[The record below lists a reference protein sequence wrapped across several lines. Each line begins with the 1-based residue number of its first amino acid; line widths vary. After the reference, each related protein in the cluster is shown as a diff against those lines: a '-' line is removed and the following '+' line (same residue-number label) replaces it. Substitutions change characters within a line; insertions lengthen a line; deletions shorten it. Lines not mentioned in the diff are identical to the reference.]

1 MYTIIDSKAR
11 LKNGPFCFYGI
22 YKLQFNMRTT
32 IQVSINVLDEAV
44 KDMMIAALS
53 DLGFDGFEETET
65 GLFSYIESA
74 RFDGELSSRLEDVV
88 NRYCFTYTTAV
99 IDKQNWNALWES
111 NFEPV
116 LVDDFVGVRAN
127 FHPPFNGGVEHDII
141 ITPKMSFGTGHHGT
155 TYSVM
160 QLMRGIDFTN
170 KSVFDFGT
178 GTGILA
184 ILAHKLGAS
193 YVLGVDND
201 DWCIEN
207 ASENIIVNNTQSIEI
222 HNVDN
227 AKLNKKFNIIIA
239 NINKNIIL
247 DNLAFLSEAT
257 VSGGVVLL
265 SGLLVEDEP
274 EIEAAC
280 AALGWKHQITR
291 TRNNWIALHYIV

>member
-1 MYTIIDSKAR
+1 MS
-11 LKNGPFCFYGI
+11 
-22 YKLQFNMRTT
+22 TT
-32 IQVSINVLDEAV
+32 IQVSIEVADEAV
-44 KDMMIAALS
+44 KDIMIAELA

-65 GLFSYIESA
+65 GLFSYIDSA
-74 RFDGELSSRLEDVV
+74 KFDMEVTAGLADLAAQHGATYSS
-88 NRYCFTYTTAV
+88 NA

-127 FHPPFNGGVEHDII
+127 FHEPFNGQVEHDIV

-160 QLMRGIDFTN
+160 QLMRGIDF
-170 KSVFDFGT
+170 KGQSVFDFGT
-178 GTGILA
+178 GTGLLA

-207 ASENIIVNNTQSIEI
+207 ASENIVVNNTQSIEI
-222 HNVDN
+222 EKVNDAN
-227 AKLNKKFNIIIA
+227 LNKKFNIIIA

-247 DNLAFLSEAT
+247 DNLAFLAEAT
-257 VSGGVVLL
+257 VPGGVVLL

-280 AALGWKHQITR
+280 TALGWKHQETR
-291 TRNNWIALHYIV
+291 TRNNWIALHYAV

>member
-1 MYTIIDSKAR
+1 MS
-11 LKNGPFCFYGI
+11 
-22 YKLQFNMRTT
+22 TT
-32 IQVSINVLDEAV
+32 IQVSIDVADEAI
-44 KDMMIAALS
+44 KDMMIAELA

-65 GLFSYIESA
+65 GLLSYITLA
-74 RFDGELSSRLEDVV
+74 GFDGELTSGLEELV
-88 NRYCFTYTTAV
+88 NRYGLTYTSNA

-127 FHPPFNGGVEHDII
+127 FHDSFNGVVEHDII

-160 QLMRGIDFTN
+160 QLMRGIDFAN

-178 GTGILA
+178 GTGLLA
-184 ILAHKLGAS
+184 ILAHKLGA
-193 YVLGVDND
+193 VDILAVDND

-207 ASENIIVNNTQSIEI
+207 ASENIVVNNTQSIEI
-222 HNVDN
+222 QKVDN

-247 DNLAFLSEAT
+247 DNLAFLAEAT
-257 VSGGVVLL
+257 VPGGVVLL

-280 AALGWKHQITR
+280 AALGWKHQETR
-291 TRNNWIALHYIV
+291 TRNNWIALHYTV

>member
-1 MYTIIDSKAR
+1 MS
-11 LKNGPFCFYGI
+11 
-22 YKLQFNMRTT
+22 TT
-32 IQVSINVLDEAV
+32 IQVSIEVADEAV
-44 KDMMIAALS
+44 KDMMIAELA

-65 GLFSYIESA
+65 GLFSYIDSA
-74 RFDGELSSRLEDVV
+74 KFDAKVTAGLADLAAQHGAS
-88 NRYCFTYTTAV
+88 YTSNA

-127 FHPPFNGGVEHDII
+127 FHAPFNDQVEHDII

-155 TYSVM
+155 TFSVM
-160 QLMRGIDFTN
+160 QLMRGIDF
-170 KSVFDFGT
+170 KGQSVFDFGT
-178 GTGILA
+178 GTGLLA

-207 ASENIIVNNTQSIEI
+207 ASENIVVNNTQTIEI
-222 HNVDN
+222 QKVNDAN
-227 AKLNKKFNIIIA
+227 LNKKFNIIIA

-247 DNLAFLSEAT
+247 DNLAFLADAT
-257 VSGGVVLL
+257 VPGGVVLL
-265 SGLLVEDEP
+265 SGLLVEDEA

-280 AALGWKHQITR
+280 AVLGWKHQETR
-291 TRNNWIALHYIV
+291 TRNNWIALHYSV

>member
-1 MYTIIDSKAR
+1 MSTTMQVTIA
-11 LKNGPFCFYGI
+11 
-22 YKLQFNMRTT
+22 
-32 IQVSINVLDEAV
+32 VADEAV
-44 KDMMIAALS
+44 KDILIAELA

-65 GLFSYIESA
+65 GLYSYIDSA
-74 RFDGELSSRLEDVV
+74 KFDAEVTGGLADLVSRHGV
-88 NRYCFTYTTAV
+88 TYNSAA

-116 LVDDFVGVRAN
+116 LVDDFVGVRAG
-127 FHPPFNGGVEHDII
+127 FHPAFGDTVEHDII

-160 QLMRGIDFTN
+160 QLMRGIEF
-170 KSVFDFGT
+170 KGQSVFDFGT
-178 GTGILA
+178 GTGLLA

-207 ASENIIVNNTQSIEI
+207 ASENIIVNNTQAIDIEKV
-222 HNVDN
+222 NN
-227 AKLNKKFNIIIA
+227 ANLNKKFNIIIA

-247 DNLAFLSEAT
+247 DNLAFLAEAT
-257 VSGGVVLL
+257 LPGGVVLL

-280 AALGWKHQITR
+280 AALGWKHQETR
-291 TRNNWIALHYIV
+291 TRNNWIALHYSV

>member
-1 MYTIIDSKAR
+1 MS
-11 LKNGPFCFYGI
+11 
-22 YKLQFNMRTT
+22 TT
-32 IQVSINVLDEAV
+32 IQVSIDVLDEAV
-44 KDMMIAALS
+44 RDILIAELAA
-53 DLGFDGFEETET
+53 LGFDGFEETET
-65 GLFSYIESA
+65 GLFSYIELV
-74 RFDGELSSRLEDVV
+74 RFDSELSSGLDELVK
-88 NRYCFTYTTAV
+88 RYGVTYTSAT

-160 QLMRGIDFTN
+160 QLMRGIDFAN

-178 GTGILA
+178 GTGLLA
-184 ILAHKLGAS
+184 ILAHKLGAGDI
-193 YVLGVDND
+193 LAVDND

-207 ASENIIVNNTQSIEI
+207 ASENITINNTQSIEI
-222 HNVDN
+222 QKVDN

-247 DNLAFLSEAT
+247 DNLAFLAEAT
-257 VSGGVVLL
+257 VPGGVVLL

-280 AALGWKHQITR
+280 KALGWRHQETR
-291 TRNNWIALHYIV
+291 TRNNWIALHYSV

>member
-1 MYTIIDSKAR
+1 MS
-11 LKNGPFCFYGI
+11 
-22 YKLQFNMRTT
+22 TT
-32 IQVSINVLDEAV
+32 IQVSIDVADEAI
-44 KDMMIAALS
+44 KDMMIAELA

-65 GLFSYIESA
+65 GLLSYIA
-74 RFDGELSSRLEDVV
+74 LAGFDGELTSGLEELV
-88 NRYCFTYTTAV
+88 NRYELTYTTNA

-127 FHPPFNGGVEHDII
+127 FHDSFNGGVEHDII

-160 QLMRGIDFTN
+160 QLMRGIDFAN

-178 GTGILA
+178 GTGLLA
-184 ILAHKLGAS
+184 ILAHKLGA
-193 YVLGVDND
+193 VDILAVDND

-207 ASENIIVNNTQSIEI
+207 ASENIVVNNTQSIEI
-222 HNVDN
+222 HKVDN

-247 DNLAFLSEAT
+247 DNLAFLAEAT
-257 VSGGVVLL
+257 VPGGVVLL

-274 EIEAAC
+274 EIESAC
-280 AALGWKHQITR
+280 AALGWKHQETR
-291 TRNNWIALHYIV
+291 TRNNWIALHYTV

>member
-1 MYTIIDSKAR
+1 MS
-11 LKNGPFCFYGI
+11 
-22 YKLQFNMRTT
+22 TT
-32 IQVSINVLDEAV
+32 IQVSIEVADEAV
-44 KDMMIAALS
+44 KDMMIAELS

-65 GLFSYIESA
+65 GLYSYIDSA
-74 RFDGELSSRLEDVV
+74 RFDNEVTAGLEDIVGRNGV
-88 NRYCFTYTTAV
+88 AYTSKA

-127 FHPPFNGGVEHDII
+127 FHEPFNGQVEHDIV

-160 QLMRGIDFTN
+160 QLMRGIDF
-170 KSVFDFGT
+170 KGQSVFDFGT
-178 GTGILA
+178 GTGLLA

-207 ASENIIVNNTQSIEI
+207 ASENIVVNNTQSIEI
-222 HNVDN
+222 QKVNDAN
-227 AKLNKKFNIIIA
+227 LNKKFNIIIA

-247 DNLAFLSEAT
+247 DNLEFLAAAT
-257 VSGGVVLL
+257 LPGGDVLL
-265 SGLLVEDEP
+265 SGLLTEDEAD
-274 EIEAAC
+274 IQAAC
-280 AALGWKHQITR
+280 LALGWKHQETR
-291 TRNNWIALHYIV
+291 TKNNWIALHYTV

>member
-1 MYTIIDSKAR
+1 MS
-11 LKNGPFCFYGI
+11 
-22 YKLQFNMRTT
+22 TT
-32 IQVSINVLDEAV
+32 IQVSIEVADEAV
-44 KDMMIAALS
+44 KDMMIAELA

-65 GLFSYIESA
+65 GLFSYIDSA
-74 RFDGELSSRLEDVV
+74 KFNVEVTSGLEDLVS
-88 NRYCFTYTTAV
+88 RYSAVYTSAA

-127 FHPPFNGGVEHDII
+127 FHAPFNGQVEHDII

-170 KSVFDFGT
+170 KTVFDFGT
-178 GTGILA
+178 GTGLLA

-207 ASENIIVNNTQSIEI
+207 ASENIEVNNVQSIDIEKV
-222 HNVDN
+222 NDAN
-227 AKLNKKFNIIIA
+227 LNKKFNIIIA

-247 DNLAFLSEAT
+247 DNLAFLAEAALP
-257 VSGGVVLL
+257 GGTVLL
-265 SGLLVEDEP
+265 SGLLTEDEP

-280 AALGWKHQITR
+280 LELGWKHQETR
-291 TRNNWIALHYIV
+291 TRNNWIALHYSV

>member
-1 MYTIIDSKAR
+1 MS
-11 LKNGPFCFYGI
+11 
-22 YKLQFNMRTT
+22 TT
-32 IQVSINVLDEAV
+32 IQVSIEVADEAV
-44 KDMMIAALS
+44 KDMMIAELA

-65 GLFSYIESA
+65 GLFSYIDSA
-74 RFDGELSSRLEDVV
+74 KFDAKVTAGLADLAAQHGAS
-88 NRYCFTYTTAV
+88 YTSNA

-127 FHPPFNGGVEHDII
+127 FHAPFNGQVEHDII

-155 TYSVM
+155 TFSVM
-160 QLMRGIDFTN
+160 QLMRGIDF
-170 KSVFDFGT
+170 KGQSVFDFGT
-178 GTGILA
+178 GTGLLA

-207 ASENIIVNNTQSIEI
+207 ASENIVVNNTQTIEI
-222 HNVDN
+222 QKVNGAN
-227 AKLNKKFNIIIA
+227 LNKKFNIIIA

-247 DNLAFLSEAT
+247 DNLAFLADAT
-257 VSGGVVLL
+257 VPGGVVLL
-265 SGLLVEDEP
+265 SGLLVEDEA

-280 AALGWKHQITR
+280 AVLGWKHQETR
-291 TRNNWIALHYIV
+291 TRNNWIALHYSV

>member
-1 MYTIIDSKAR
+1 MS
-11 LKNGPFCFYGI
+11 
-22 YKLQFNMRTT
+22 TT
-32 IQVSINVLDEAV
+32 IQVSIDVADEAI
-44 KDMMIAALS
+44 KDMMIAELA

-65 GLFSYIESA
+65 GLLSYITLA
-74 RFDGELSSRLEDVV
+74 GFDGELTSGLEELV
-88 NRYCFTYTTAV
+88 NRYGLTYTSNA

-127 FHPPFNGGVEHDII
+127 FHDSFNGVVEHDII

-160 QLMRGIDFTN
+160 QLMRGIDFAN

-178 GTGILA
+178 GTGLLA
-184 ILAHKLGAS
+184 ILAHKLGA
-193 YVLGVDND
+193 VDILAVDND

-207 ASENIIVNNTQSIEI
+207 ASENIVVNNTQSIEI
-222 HNVDN
+222 QKVDN

-247 DNLAFLSEAT
+247 DNLAFLAEAT
-257 VSGGVVLL
+257 VPGGVVLL

-280 AALGWKHQITR
+280 AALGWKHQETR
-291 TRNNWIALHYIV
+291 TRNNWIALHYSV

>member
-1 MYTIIDSKAR
+1 MS
-11 LKNGPFCFYGI
+11 
-22 YKLQFNMRTT
+22 TT
-32 IQVSINVLDEAV
+32 IQVTIAVADEAV
-44 KDMMIAALS
+44 KDILIAELS

-65 GLFSYIESA
+65 GLFNYIDSAKFDAEVTGGLADLVSRHGASYTSNA
-74 RFDGELSSRLEDVV
+74 
-88 NRYCFTYTTAV
+88 

-127 FHPPFNGGVEHDII
+127 FHEPFNGQVEHDII

-155 TYSVM
+155 TFSVM
-160 QLMRGIDFTN
+160 QLMRGIDF
-170 KSVFDFGT
+170 KGQSVFDFGT
-178 GTGILA
+178 GTGLLA

-207 ASENIIVNNTQSIEI
+207 ASENIVVNNTQTIEI
-222 HNVDN
+222 HKVNDAN
-227 AKLNKKFNIIIA
+227 INKKFNIIIA

-247 DNLAFLSEAT
+247 DNLAFLAEAT
-257 VSGGVVLL
+257 LPGGVVLL

-280 AALGWKHQITR
+280 AALGWKHQETR
-291 TRNNWIALHYIV
+291 TRNNWIALHYSV

>member
-1 MYTIIDSKAR
+1 MS
-11 LKNGPFCFYGI
+11 
-22 YKLQFNMRTT
+22 TT
-32 IQVSINVLDEAV
+32 IQVSIEVADEAV
-44 KDMMIAALS
+44 KDILIAELA

-65 GLFSYIESA
+65 GLFSYIDSA
-74 RFDGELSSRLEDVV
+74 KFDAEVTAGLADLAAQHGAA
-88 NRYCFTYTTAV
+88 YTSNA

-127 FHPPFNGGVEHDII
+127 FHEPFNNQVEHDIV

-160 QLMRGIDFTN
+160 QLMRGINF
-170 KSVFDFGT
+170 KGQSVFDFGT
-178 GTGILA
+178 GTGLLA

-207 ASENIIVNNTQSIEI
+207 ASENIVVNKTQSIEI
-222 HNVDN
+222 EKVNDAN
-227 AKLNKKFNIIIA
+227 LNKKFNIIIA

-247 DNLAFLSEAT
+247 DNLAFLAEAT
-257 VSGGVVLL
+257 MPGGVVLL
-265 SGLLVEDEP
+265 SGLLVEDET

-280 AALGWKHQITR
+280 AALGWKHQETR
-291 TRNNWIALHYIV
+291 TRNNWIALHYSV

>member
-1 MYTIIDSKAR
+1 MS
-11 LKNGPFCFYGI
+11 
-22 YKLQFNMRTT
+22 TT
-32 IQVSINVLDEAV
+32 IQVSIDVADEAI
-44 KDMMIAALS
+44 KDMMIAELA

-65 GLFSYIESA
+65 GLLSYIA
-74 RFDGELSSRLEDVV
+74 LAGFDGELTSGLEELV
-88 NRYCFTYTTAV
+88 NRYGLTYTSNA

-127 FHPPFNGGVEHDII
+127 FHDSFNGVVEHDII

-160 QLMRGIDFTN
+160 QLMRGIDFAN

-178 GTGILA
+178 GTGLLA
-184 ILAHKLGAS
+184 ILAHKLGA
-193 YVLGVDND
+193 VDILAVDND

-207 ASENIIVNNTQSIEI
+207 ASENIVVNNTQSIEI
-222 HNVDN
+222 QKVDN

-247 DNLAFLSEAT
+247 DNLAFLAEAT
-257 VSGGVVLL
+257 VPGGVVLL

-280 AALGWKHQITR
+280 AALGWKHQETR
-291 TRNNWIALHYIV
+291 TRNNWIALHYTV

>member
-1 MYTIIDSKAR
+1 MS
-11 LKNGPFCFYGI
+11 
-22 YKLQFNMRTT
+22 TT
-32 IQVSINVLDEAV
+32 IQVSIDVADEAV
-44 KDMMIAALS
+44 KDMMIAELA

-65 GLFSYIESA
+65 GLLSYIA
-74 RFDGELSSRLEDVV
+74 LAGFDGELTSGLEELV
-88 NRYCFTYTTAV
+88 NRYGLTYTSNA

-127 FHPPFNGGVEHDII
+127 FHDSFNGAVEHDII

-160 QLMRGIDFTN
+160 QLMRGIDFAN

-178 GTGILA
+178 GTGLLA
-184 ILAHKLGAS
+184 ILAHKLGA
-193 YVLGVDND
+193 VDILAVDND

-207 ASENIIVNNTQSIEI
+207 ASENIVVNNTQSIEI
-222 HNVDN
+222 HKVDN

-247 DNLAFLSEAT
+247 DNLAFLAEAT
-257 VSGGVVLL
+257 VPGGVVLL
-265 SGLLVEDEP
+265 SGLLVEDEL

-280 AALGWKHQITR
+280 AALGWKHQETR
-291 TRNNWIALHYIV
+291 TRNNWIALHYSV

>member
-1 MYTIIDSKAR
+1 MS
-11 LKNGPFCFYGI
+11 
-22 YKLQFNMRTT
+22 TT
-32 IQVSINVLDEAV
+32 IQVSIDVLDEAV
-44 KDMMIAALS
+44 KDILIAELAA
-53 DLGFDGFEETET
+53 LGFDGFEETET
-65 GLFSYIESA
+65 GLLSYIA
-74 RFDGELSSRLEDVV
+74 LAGFDGELTSGLEELV
-88 NRYCFTYTTAV
+88 NRYGLTYTSNA

-127 FHPPFNGGVEHDII
+127 FHDSFNGAVEHDII

-160 QLMRGIDFTN
+160 QLMRGIDFAN

-178 GTGILA
+178 GTGLLA
-184 ILAHKLGAS
+184 ILAHKLGA
-193 YVLGVDND
+193 VDILAVDND

-207 ASENIIVNNTQSIEI
+207 ASENIVVNNTQSIEI
-222 HNVDN
+222 QKVDN

-247 DNLAFLSEAT
+247 DNLAFLAEAT
-257 VSGGVVLL
+257 VPGGVVLL

-274 EIEAAC
+274 EIESAC
-280 AALGWKHQITR
+280 AALGWKHQKTR
-291 TRNNWIALHYIV
+291 IRNNWIALHYSV

>member
-1 MYTIIDSKAR
+1 MS
-11 LKNGPFCFYGI
+11 
-22 YKLQFNMRTT
+22 TT
-32 IQVSINVLDEAV
+32 IQVSIDVADEAI
-44 KDMMIAALS
+44 KDMMIAELA

-65 GLFSYIESA
+65 GLLSYIA
-74 RFDGELSSRLEDVV
+74 LAGFDGELTSGLEELV
-88 NRYCFTYTTAV
+88 NRYELTYTSNA

-127 FHPPFNGGVEHDII
+127 FHDSFNGGVEHDII

-160 QLMRGIDFTN
+160 QLMRGIDFAN

-178 GTGILA
+178 GTGLLA
-184 ILAHKLGAS
+184 ILAHKLGA
-193 YVLGVDND
+193 VDILAVDND

-207 ASENIIVNNTQSIEI
+207 ASENIVVNNTQSIEI
-222 HNVDN
+222 HKVDN

-247 DNLAFLSEAT
+247 DNLAFLAEAT
-257 VSGGVVLL
+257 VPGGVVLL

-274 EIEAAC
+274 EIESAC
-280 AALGWKHQITR
+280 AALGWKHQETR
-291 TRNNWIALHYIV
+291 TRNNWIALHYSV

>member
-1 MYTIIDSKAR
+1 MS
-11 LKNGPFCFYGI
+11 
-22 YKLQFNMRTT
+22 TT
-32 IQVSINVLDEAV
+32 IQVSIAVTDEAV
-44 KDMMIAALS
+44 KDMIIAALA

-65 GLFSYIESA
+65 GLFSYIDSA
-74 RFDGELSSRLEDVV
+74 KFDAEVTTGLADLVGRNGV
-88 NRYCFTYTTAV
+88 TYTNIT

-127 FHPPFNGGVEHDII
+127 FHAPFNNQVEHDII

-160 QLMRGIDFTN
+160 QLMRGIDF
-170 KSVFDFGT
+170 KGQSVFDFGT
-178 GTGILA
+178 GTGLLA

-207 ASENIIVNNTQSIEI
+207 ATENIIVNNTQSIEI
-222 HNVDN
+222 HMVDN
-227 AKLNKKFNIIIA
+227 ANLDKKFNIIIA

-247 DNLAFLSEAT
+247 DNLAFLADAT
-257 VSGGVVLL
+257 VPGGVVLL
-265 SGLLVEDEP
+265 SGLLVEDEA
-274 EIEAAC
+274 EI
-280 AALGWKHQITR
+280 
-291 TRNNWIALHYIV
+291 

>member
-1 MYTIIDSKAR
+1 MS
-11 LKNGPFCFYGI
+11 
-22 YKLQFNMRTT
+22 TT
-32 IQVSINVLDEAV
+32 IQVSIDVLDEAV
-44 KDMMIAALS
+44 KDIMIAELA

-65 GLFSYIESA
+65 GLLSYIA
-74 RFDGELSSRLEDVV
+74 LAGFDGELTSGLEELV
-88 NRYCFTYTTAV
+88 NRYGLTYTSNA

-127 FHPPFNGGVEHDII
+127 FHDSFNGAVEHDII

-160 QLMRGIDFTN
+160 QLMRGIDFAN

-178 GTGILA
+178 GTGLLA
-184 ILAHKLGAS
+184 ILAHKLGA
-193 YVLGVDND
+193 VDILAVDND

-207 ASENIIVNNTQSIEI
+207 ASENIVVNNTQSIEI
-222 HNVDN
+222 HKVDN

-247 DNLAFLSEAT
+247 DNLAFLAEAT
-257 VSGGVVLL
+257 VPGGVVLL

-280 AALGWKHQITR
+280 EALGWKHKETR
-291 TRNNWIALHYIV
+291 TRNNWIALHYSV

>member
-1 MYTIIDSKAR
+1 MS
-11 LKNGPFCFYGI
+11 
-22 YKLQFNMRTT
+22 TT
-32 IQVSINVLDEAV
+32 IQVSIDVADEAI
-44 KDMMIAALS
+44 KDMMIAELA

-65 GLFSYIESA
+65 GLLSYIA
-74 RFDGELSSRLEDVV
+74 LAGFDGELTSGLEELV
-88 NRYCFTYTTAV
+88 NRYGLTYTSNA

-127 FHPPFNGGVEHDII
+127 FHDSFNGGVEHDII

-160 QLMRGIDFTN
+160 QLMRGIDFAK

-178 GTGILA
+178 GTGLLA
-184 ILAHKLGAS
+184 ILAHKLGA
-193 YVLGVDND
+193 VDILAVDND

-207 ASENIIVNNTQSIEI
+207 ASENIVVNNTQSIEI
-222 HNVDN
+222 HKVDN

-247 DNLAFLSEAT
+247 DNLAFLAEAT
-257 VSGGVVLL
+257 VPGGVVLL

-274 EIEAAC
+274 EIESAC
-280 AALGWKHQITR
+280 AALGWKHQETR
-291 TRNNWIALHYIV
+291 TRNNWIALHYSV

>member
-1 MYTIIDSKAR
+1 MS
-11 LKNGPFCFYGI
+11 
-22 YKLQFNMRTT
+22 TT
-32 IQVSINVLDEAV
+32 IQISIEVKDEAIR
-44 KDMMIAALS
+44 DIMIAELA

-65 GLFSYIESA
+65 GLFSFIESS
-74 RFDGELSSRLEDVV
+74 RFDSVVRIGLEELAKQ
-88 NRYCFTYTTAV
+88 YGTAYTSAS

-116 LVDDFVGVRAN
+116 LVDDFVGVRAG
-127 FHPPFNGGVEHDII
+127 FHPAFGDVVEHDIV

-160 QLMRGIDFTN
+160 QLMRDIDFTN

-178 GTGILA
+178 GTGLLA
-184 ILAHKLGAS
+184 ILAHKLGAGTI
-193 YVLGVDND
+193 LAVDND

-222 HNVDN
+222 QKVNHAN
-227 AKLNKKFNIIIA
+227 LNKKFNIIIA

-247 DNLAFLSEAT
+247 DNLAFLAEAT
-257 VSGGVVLL
+257 IPGGIVLL

-274 EIEAAC
+274 DIEAAC
-280 AALGWKHQITR
+280 GALGWKHQQTR
-291 TRNNWIALHYIV
+291 TRNNWIALHYSV

>member
-1 MYTIIDSKAR
+1 MS
-11 LKNGPFCFYGI
+11 
-22 YKLQFNMRTT
+22 TT
-32 IQVSINVLDEAV
+32 IQVSIDELDEAV
-44 KDMMIAALS
+44 KDILIAELAA
-53 DLGFDGFEETET
+53 LGFDGFEETET
-65 GLFSYIESA
+65 GLFSYIELV
-74 RFDGELSSRLEDVV
+74 RFDSELSSGLDELVK
-88 NRYCFTYTTAV
+88 RYGVTYTSAT

-160 QLMRGIDFTN
+160 QLMRGIDFAN

-178 GTGILA
+178 GTGLLA
-184 ILAHKLGAS
+184 ILAHKLGAGDI
-193 YVLGVDND
+193 LAVDND

-207 ASENIIVNNTQSIEI
+207 ASENIVVNNTQSIEI
-222 HNVDN
+222 HKVDN

-247 DNLAFLSEAT
+247 DNLAFLAEAT
-257 VSGGVVLL
+257 VPGGVVLL

-280 AALGWKHQITR
+280 KELGWRHQETR
-291 TRNNWIALHYIV
+291 TRNNWIALHYSV

>member
-1 MYTIIDSKAR
+1 MS
-11 LKNGPFCFYGI
+11 
-22 YKLQFNMRTT
+22 TT
-32 IQVSINVLDEAV
+32 IQVSIDVADEAI
-44 KDMMIAALS
+44 KDMMIAELA

-65 GLFSYIESA
+65 GLLSYIA
-74 RFDGELSSRLEDVV
+74 LAGFDGELTSGLEELV
-88 NRYCFTYTTAV
+88 NRYGLTYTSNA

-127 FHPPFNGGVEHDII
+127 FHDSFNGAVEHDII

-160 QLMRGIDFTN
+160 QLMRGIDFAN

-178 GTGILA
+178 GTGLLA
-184 ILAHKLGAS
+184 ILAHKLGA
-193 YVLGVDND
+193 VDILAVDND

-207 ASENIIVNNTQSIEI
+207 ASENIVVNNTQSIGI
-222 HNVDN
+222 HKVDN

-247 DNLAFLSEAT
+247 DNLAFLAEAT
-257 VSGGVVLL
+257 VPGGVVLL

-280 AALGWKHQITR
+280 AALGWKHQETR
-291 TRNNWIALHYIV
+291 TRNNWIALHYSV

>member
-1 MYTIIDSKAR
+1 MS
-11 LKNGPFCFYGI
+11 
-22 YKLQFNMRTT
+22 TT
-32 IQVSINVLDEAV
+32 IQVSIDVADEAI
-44 KDMMIAALS
+44 KDMMIAELA

-65 GLFSYIESA
+65 GLLSYIA
-74 RFDGELSSRLEDVV
+74 LAGFDGELTSGLEELV
-88 NRYCFTYTTAV
+88 NRYELTYTSNA

-127 FHPPFNGGVEHDII
+127 FHDSFNGVVEHDII

-160 QLMRGIDFTN
+160 QLMRGIDFAN

-178 GTGILA
+178 GTGLLA
-184 ILAHKLGAS
+184 ILAHKLGA
-193 YVLGVDND
+193 VDILAVDND

-207 ASENIIVNNTQSIEI
+207 ASENIVVNNTQSIEI
-222 HNVDN
+222 HKVDN

-247 DNLAFLSEAT
+247 DNLAFLAEAT
-257 VSGGVVLL
+257 VPGGVVLL

-274 EIEAAC
+274 EIESAC
-280 AALGWKHQITR
+280 AALGWKHQETR
-291 TRNNWIALHYIV
+291 TRNNWIALHYSV

>member
-1 MYTIIDSKAR
+1 MS
-11 LKNGPFCFYGI
+11 
-22 YKLQFNMRTT
+22 TT
-32 IQVSINVLDEAV
+32 IQVSIDVLDEAV
-44 KDMMIAALS
+44 KDILIAELAA
-53 DLGFDGFEETET
+53 LGFDGFEETET
-65 GLFSYIESA
+65 GLFSYIELV
-74 RFDGELSSRLEDVV
+74 RFDSELSSGLDELVK
-88 NRYCFTYTTAV
+88 RYGVTYTSAT

-160 QLMRGIDFTN
+160 QLMRGIDFAN

-178 GTGILA
+178 GTGLLA
-184 ILAHKLGAS
+184 ILAHKLGAGDI
-193 YVLGVDND
+193 LAVDND

-207 ASENIIVNNTQSIEI
+207 ASENITVNNTQSIEI
-222 HNVDN
+222 QKVDN

-247 DNLAFLSEAT
+247 DNLAFLAEAT
-257 VSGGVVLL
+257 VPGGVVLL

-280 AALGWKHQITR
+280 KALGWIHQETR
-291 TRNNWIALHYIV
+291 TRNNWIALHYSV

>member
-1 MYTIIDSKAR
+1 MS
-11 LKNGPFCFYGI
+11 
-22 YKLQFNMRTT
+22 TT
-32 IQVSINVLDEAV
+32 IQVSIEVLDEAV
-44 KDMMIAALS
+44 KDILIAELAE
-53 DLGFDGFEETET
+53 LGFDGFEETET
-65 GLFSYIESA
+65 GLFSYMELV
-74 RFDGELSSRLEDVV
+74 RFNSELSSGLDELVK
-88 NRYCFTYTTAV
+88 RYGVTYTSAT

-127 FHPPFNGGVEHDII
+127 FHAPFNGLVEHDII

-178 GTGILA
+178 GTGLLA
-184 ILAHKLGAS
+184 ILAHKLGAGDI
-193 YVLGVDND
+193 LAVDND

-207 ASENIIVNNTQSIEI
+207 ASENITVNNTQSIDI
-222 HNVDN
+222 QKVDN

-247 DNLAFLSEAT
+247 DNLAFLAEAT
-257 VSGGVVLL
+257 LPGGVVLL

-280 AALGWKHQITR
+280 AALGWKHQETR
-291 TRNNWIALHYIV
+291 TRNNWIALHYSV

>member
-1 MYTIIDSKAR
+1 MS
-11 LKNGPFCFYGI
+11 
-22 YKLQFNMRTT
+22 TT
-32 IQVSINVLDEAV
+32 IQVSIDVLDEAV
-44 KDMMIAALS
+44 KDILIAELAA
-53 DLGFDGFEETET
+53 LGFDGFEETET
-65 GLFSYIESA
+65 GLFSYIELV
-74 RFDGELSSRLEDVV
+74 RFDSELCSGLDELVK
-88 NRYCFTYTTAV
+88 RYGVTYTSAT

-160 QLMRGIDFTN
+160 QLMRGIDFAN

-178 GTGILA
+178 GTGLLA
-184 ILAHKLGAS
+184 ILAHKLGAGDI
-193 YVLGVDND
+193 LAVDND

-207 ASENIIVNNTQSIEI
+207 ASENITVNNTQSIEI
-222 HNVDN
+222 QKVEN

-247 DNLAFLSEAT
+247 DNLAFLAEAT
-257 VSGGVVLL
+257 VPGGVVLL

-280 AALGWKHQITR
+280 KALGWRHQETR
-291 TRNNWIALHYIV
+291 TRNNWIALHYSV

>member
-1 MYTIIDSKAR
+1 MS
-11 LKNGPFCFYGI
+11 
-22 YKLQFNMRTT
+22 TT
-32 IQVSINVLDEAV
+32 IQVSIDVADEAI
-44 KDMMIAALS
+44 KDMMIAELA

-65 GLFSYIESA
+65 GLLSYIA
-74 RFDGELSSRLEDVV
+74 LAGFDGELTSGLEELV
-88 NRYCFTYTTAV
+88 NRYELTYTSNA

-127 FHPPFNGGVEHDII
+127 FHDSFNGAVEHDII

-160 QLMRGIDFTN
+160 QLMRGIDFAN

-178 GTGILA
+178 GTGLLA
-184 ILAHKLGAS
+184 ILAHKLGA
-193 YVLGVDND
+193 VDILAVDND

-207 ASENIIVNNTQSIEI
+207 ASENIVVNNTQSIEI
-222 HNVDN
+222 HKVDN

-247 DNLAFLSEAT
+247 DNLAFLAEAT
-257 VSGGVVLL
+257 VPGGVVLL

-274 EIEAAC
+274 EIESAC
-280 AALGWKHQITR
+280 AALGWKHQETR
-291 TRNNWIALHYIV
+291 TRNNWIALHYSV

>member
-1 MYTIIDSKAR
+1 MS
-11 LKNGPFCFYGI
+11 
-22 YKLQFNMRTT
+22 TT
-32 IQVSINVLDEAV
+32 IQVSIDVLDEAV
-44 KDMMIAALS
+44 KDILIAELAA
-53 DLGFDGFEETET
+53 LGFDGFEETET
-65 GLFSYIESA
+65 GLFSYIELVL
-74 RFDGELSSRLEDVV
+74 FDSELSSGLDELVK
-88 NRYCFTYTTAV
+88 RYGVTYTSAT

-127 FHPPFNGGVEHDII
+127 FHPPFYGGVEHDII

-160 QLMRGIDFTN
+160 QLMRGIDFAN

-178 GTGILA
+178 GTGLLA
-184 ILAHKLGAS
+184 ILAHKLGAGDI
-193 YVLGVDND
+193 LAVDND

-207 ASENIIVNNTQSIEI
+207 ASENITVNNTQSIEI
-222 HNVDN
+222 QKVDN

-247 DNLAFLSEAT
+247 DNLAFLAEAT
-257 VSGGVVLL
+257 VPGGVVLL

-280 AALGWKHQITR
+280 KELGWRHQETR
-291 TRNNWIALHYIV
+291 TRNNWIALHYSV

>member
-1 MYTIIDSKAR
+1 MS
-11 LKNGPFCFYGI
+11 
-22 YKLQFNMRTT
+22 TT
-32 IQVSINVLDEAV
+32 IQVSIDVADEAI
-44 KDMMIAALS
+44 KDMMIAELA

-65 GLFSYIESA
+65 GLLSYVA
-74 RFDGELSSRLEDVV
+74 LAGFDGELTSGLEELV
-88 NRYCFTYTTAV
+88 NRYELTYTSNA

-127 FHPPFNGGVEHDII
+127 FHDSFNGGVEHDII

-160 QLMRGIDFTN
+160 QLMRGIDFAN

-178 GTGILA
+178 GTGLLA
-184 ILAHKLGAS
+184 ILAHKLGA
-193 YVLGVDND
+193 VDILAVDND

-207 ASENIIVNNTQSIEI
+207 ASENIVVNNTQSIEI
-222 HNVDN
+222 EKVDN

-247 DNLAFLSEAT
+247 DNLAFLAEAT
-257 VSGGVVLL
+257 VPGGVVLL

-280 AALGWKHQITR
+280 AALGWKHQETR
-291 TRNNWIALHYIV
+291 TRNNWIALHYSV